1 MTAAL
6 EWISFGIAGLGT
18 FFFITGSV
26 GLMRLPDVYSRLHAL
41 SKADNTG
48 VGLLALATM
57 LRADSW
63 QVAFKAGLVWVLI
76 VIASACL
83 CSLLVRVVPDEG
95 LPPPEGN
102 DS

>member
-1 MTAAL
+1 MIGLVDGFA
-6 EWISFGIAGLGT
+6 FGLAGLGT
-18 FFFITGSV
+18 FFFVAGSV
-26 GLMRLPDVYSRLHAL
+26 GLIRLPDVYSRLHAL

-63 QVAFKAGLVWVLI
+63 EVAFKAGLVWVLI

-83 CSLLVRVVPDEG
+83 CNLLVRTVSDARING
-95 LPPPEGN
+95 KPEGG
-102 DS
+102 S